1 LSDLNICGLR
11 GNEMI
16 GKKIMKHEPVTL
28 AEVKA
33 ILSSQREIGDLLY
46 EQSIALDHANKFARL
61 KIEPAQKL
69 VDELIAVGVRKD
81 LAYKIADIL
90 PRSTKEIRMLFSKE
104 RITSDAELLE
114 KIVSIIEKYGE
125 S

>member
-1 LSDLNICGLR
+1 
-11 GNEMI
+11 MI

-28 AEVKA
+28 AEVKV

-61 KIEPAQKL
+61 KVETAENL
-69 VDELIAVGVRKD
+69 VEELIEAGLRKD
-81 LAYKIADIL
+81 LAYKVADIL

-104 RITSDAELLE
+104 RITSDAELLD
-114 KIVSIIEKYGE
+114 KIISIIEKYGE